1 VQFTKIGVTSKI
13 ANHFDRRDKWLE
25 GIASV
30 AWSELPCE
38 GDLRG
43 EAWSL
48 CMQIGSGKEK
58 RSVRVPMQPGS
69 AYVLMGAAQGVTR
82 VCKRKCVGHS
92 ACGCCWTH
100 GVDMEVGASVTR
112 HSMTLRVLA
121 EDDEDSSDEDDDEDG
136 DEDWEGEDGEAVAA
150 AAAEGKGEGGGVK
163 QEVGGDA
170 KLEPGTEAKA

>member
-1 VQFTKIGVTSKI
+1 MQLTKIGVNSKI

-25 GIASV
+25 GIASL

-38 GDLRG
+38 ADLRG

-48 CMQIGSGKEK
+48 SMQIGSGKEK

-69 AYVLMGAAQGVTR
+69 AYVLMGPAQGVTR

-92 ACGCCWTH
+92 SCACCWTH
-100 GVDMEVGASVTR
+100 GVDMEAGASVTR

-121 EDDEDSSDEDDDEDG
+121 EDDEDSSDDDDND
-136 DEDWEGEDGEAVAA
+136 EGEAGLE
-150 AAAEGKGEGGGVK
+150 GEGMA
-163 QEVGGDA
+163 DA
-170 KLEPGTEAKA
+170 KAEPGAEEATV

>member
-1 VQFTKIGVTSKI
+1 MQLTKIGVNSKI

-25 GIASV
+25 GIASL

-38 GDLRG
+38 ADLRG

-48 CMQIGSGKEK
+48 SMQIGSGKEK

-69 AYVLMGAAQGVTR
+69 AYVLMGPAQGVTR

-92 ACGCCWTH
+92 SCACCWTH
-100 GVDMEVGASVTR
+100 GVDMEAGASVTR

-121 EDDEDSSDEDDDEDG
+121 EDEDSSDEDDDEG
-136 DEDWEGEDGEAVAA
+136 EEGEEGEGAADAA
-150 AAAEGKGEGGGVK
+150 AKGEGGAK
-163 QEVGGDA
+163 QEAEGKQEAGSGA
-170 KLEPGTEAKA
+170 KLEPGTEGEV

>member
-1 VQFTKIGVTSKI
+1 MQLTKIGVNSKI

-25 GIASV
+25 GIASL

-38 GDLRG
+38 ADLRG

-48 CMQIGSGKEK
+48 SMQIGSGKEK

-92 ACGCCWTH
+92 ACACCWTH
-100 GVDMEVGASVTR
+100 GVDMEAGASVTR

-121 EDDEDSSDEDDDEDG
+121 EDEDSSDDDDDEG
-136 DEDWEGEDGEAVAA
+136 EEGEEGEAVADA
-150 AAAEGKGEGGGVK
+150 AAKGEGGVK
-163 QEVGGDA
+163 REAGGGA
-170 KLEPGTEAKA
+170 KLEPGTEAKV